1 MNVNPMRRTLVV
13 ALLAAPLAAKTATA
27 LAQQPRA
34 YSEIKPPFPVEN
46 GGKIEVNEFFWYGC
60 IHCYNLEPHLE
71 GWTKRLPPD
80 VEFRRVPAVFSNRL
94 AHDAG
99 IFYTFEAM
107 GLLGKLHQP
116 FFDAIHKDG
125 LKTDNQAAL
134 TDWLQK
140 NGVDTKRFFDTLKS
154 FGVQSKVRR
163 AAQITVASKIDG
175 TPAMAVAGR
184 YTVSAE
190 QGGSRDG
197 MLKSVEQLVEMVR
210 KQK

>member
-1 MNVNPMRRTLVV
+1 MSANSLRRKLVA
-13 ALLAAPLAAKTATA
+13 ALLAAPLAASSVAV
-27 LAQQPRA
+27 LAQPRA
-34 YSEIKPPFPVEN
+34 YSEIKPPFPVES

-60 IHCYNLEPHLE
+60 IHCYNLEPRLE
-71 GWTKRLPPD
+71 SWVKTLPPD
-80 VEFRRVPAVFSNRL
+80 VEFKRVPAVFSNRL
-94 AHDAG
+94 ALDAG
-99 IFYTFEAM
+99 IYYTFEAM
-107 GLLGKLHQP
+107 GLVDKLHQP
-116 FFDAIHKDG
+116 FFDAIHKGG

-134 TDWLQK
+134 SEWLQK
-140 NGVDTKRFFDTLKS
+140 NDVDSKRFFDTLKS

-190 QGGSRDG
+190 QGGSQDG
-197 MLKSVEQLVEMVR
+197 MLKSVSQLVEMVR

>member
-1 MNVNPMRRTLVV
+1 VNANRMRRALVA
-13 ALLAAPLAAKTATA
+13 ALLAAPLAVTAA
-27 LAQQPRA
+27 GAFAQSRA
-34 YSEIKPPFPVEN
+34 YNEVKPPFPVES

-60 IHCYNLEPHLE
+60 IHCYNLEPHIENWL
-71 GWTKRLPPD
+71 KRLPAD

-94 AHDAG
+94 AHDAA

-107 GLLGKLHQP
+107 GLLGKLHHP

-140 NGVDTKRFFDTLKS
+140 NGVDTKKFFDTLKS

-163 AAQITVASKIDG
+163 AAQVTVASKIDG

-190 QGGSRDG
+190 QGGSREG
-197 MLKSVEQLVEMVR
+197 MLKSVDQLVEMVR

>member
-1 MNVNPMRRTLVV
+1 VNANLKRRTLVV
-13 ALLAAPLAAKTATA
+13 ALLAAPLAATTAGA
-27 LAQQPRA
+27 LAQPKA
-34 YSEIKPPFPVEN
+34 YSEIKPPFPVDDS
-46 GGKIEVNEFFWYGC
+46 GKIEVNEFFWYGC

-71 GWTKRLPPD
+71 SWAKRLPAD

-99 IFYTFEAM
+99 IYYTFEAM

-116 FFDAIHKDG
+116 FFDAIHKEG
-125 LKTDNQAAL
+125 LRTDNQAAL

-140 NGVDTKRFFDTLKS
+140 NGVDTRKFFDTLKS

-190 QGGSRDG
+190 QGGTRDG